1 MSYTLLSVSEPT
13 ARKQHKCIWCGQPI
27 EVGEKHRHE
36 RSIYDGQFQDQ
47 RWHPE
52 CDDAFAEELRY
63 EGGHELEF
71 EPYGN
76 QRPTRSAVGVGIGA
90 RQRGNRPHE
99 PAILRPFQLGV
110 K

>member
-1 MSYTLLSVSEPT
+1 MSYTLLSESQPL
-13 ARKQHKCIWCGQPI
+13 ARKQHRCIWCGQPI
-27 EVGEKHRHE
+27 AVGEKHRHE

-52 CDDAFAEELRY
+52 CDEAFKAELSY

-76 QRPTRSAVGVGIGA
+76 ERPSVLT
-90 RQRGNRPHE
+90 QEEPHE
-99 PAILRPFQLGV
+99 
-110 K
+110 